1 MLNETFSVILKH
13 RGINLDIFRRKS
25 VLILKNL
32 QESNRGIYTCFAHN
46 VLGNSS
52 IDFFVD
58 IENEKSLEKWD
69 FCPVFQDFC
78 LNQGLCRFYPSIGEM
93 LCL

>member
-1 MLNETFSVILKH
+1 M
-13 RGINLDIFRRKS
+13 
-25 VLILKNL
+25 ILKNL

-52 IDFFVD
+52 IDFFID
-58 IENEKSLEKWD
+58 IEEEKSLENWD
-69 FCPVFQDFC
+69 LCPAFQDFC